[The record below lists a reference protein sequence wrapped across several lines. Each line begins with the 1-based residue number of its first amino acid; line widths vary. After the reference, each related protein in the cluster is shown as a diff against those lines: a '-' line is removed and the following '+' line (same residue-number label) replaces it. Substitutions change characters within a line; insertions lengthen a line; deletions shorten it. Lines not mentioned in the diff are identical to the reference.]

1 MGTVRRHQPNST
13 PVPYHPLHHIN
24 TTPTSW
30 VTKSIRRRRRSQRSQ
45 RQEKKKLQHL
55 NLKLQ
60 LSQNQNLN
68 LKQPHLL
75 RNLLLPL
82 WLRNQQ
88 LQHMQTTQ
96 LMGMRVYHPHLP
108 SRSQSSTYTGT
119 GRRLS
124 STTTTSTMVRTTTAR
139 WYASWRLAVI
149 SLSGELLPTGPSG

>member
-13 PVPYHPLHHIN
+13 PVSYPPLHHIN
-24 TTPTSW
+24 ATPTSW

-55 NLKLQ
+55 N
-60 LSQNQNLN
+60 QNQSLN
-68 LKQPHLL
+68 LKQPHLQ

-108 SRSQSSTYTGT
+108 SRSQSSTSTGT

-139 WYASWRLAVI
+139 WYAIWKLAVI
-149 SLSGELLPTGPSG
+149 SLSGELLL